1 MTTAATYGS
10 LRTPIGDRSV
20 KYWLIAPAVFILL
33 LVGLFPFVYSLV
45 VSFQNITMLTQDESW
60 AGFIHYG
67 RLFKDG
73 RLWDSLWHTGLITV
87 IALPLEL
94 ILGLLMAQL
103 FLDKLPGKPVFIA
116 LLIIPTVISPI
127 VAGSMWRLMLDHQYG
142 PINQIIEFFAGEE
155 ILILWTVKP
164 EWVYPAIIFCE
175 VWEWTPFMF
184 LILLAGL
191 SNVNRDQIEAA
202 EIDGASFWTIFFRI
216 SLPAI
221 WPVMMIALIIRAL
234 DLARLFDI
242 VWQLTRGGP
251 GNITETVSIY
261 IYLKGFQ
268 QFETSYTG
276 AMVFL
281 IILILSAIV
290 IYVLR
295 RVEITR

>member
-1 MTTAATYGS
+1 
-10 LRTPIGDRSV
+10 
-20 KYWLIAPAVFILL
+20 
-33 LVGLFPFVYSLV
+33 
-45 VSFQNITMLTQDESW
+45 
-60 AGFIHYG
+60 
-67 RLFKDG
+67 
-73 RLWDSLWHTGLITV
+73 
-87 IALPLEL
+87 
-94 ILGLLMAQL
+94 MAQL
-103 FLDKLPGKPVFIA
+103 FLDKLPGKPVFVA

-142 PINQIIEFFAGEE
+142 PINEIIEFFAGEE

-191 SNVNRDQIEAA
+191 SNVNRDQVEAA

-251 GNITETVSIY
+251 GNITETISIY
-261 IYLKGFQ
+261 IYQMGFQ

-290 IYVLR
+290 VYVLR